1 MANQGFL
8 AQLKPSANTDTV
20 LYRSPI
26 NQSASTVL
34 SIANDGTGSTFDVAV
49 KDYDQKLTL
58 DASTYKLHRGDLIT
72 SYYITLDTDMT
83 TATGIAPGEPLVTD
97 DKEKSFNFESFF
109 IPTFTEIFV
118 KEITLRNISAE
129 SVVGEFQVGE
139 TITKGSA
146 PNTTTAVVFAVVD
159 RLIYVTIDGKNKQL
173 RVVTVTVGP
182 STLNGTGTEFT
193 DGDSIASASS
203 SGTISTG
210 GVGTGVNKFVFSTTT
225 AGGTYDTFS
234 KLGLP
239 FFDDRAYRFNTSDV
253 SMSGTDFKLS
263 TTINGLWGPDG
274 LAASDPS
281 DAGDAGTEYTTQKTT
296 NGTAGSAGAYIQYDF
311 AGSNAPSTLYYFDGD
326 TGTAAKSSYGGTDHR
341 LVKNTVTYSGFYI
354 YDKVGTIVNS
364 SDSFVF
370 NAVTYTI
377 TAQSAG
383 AYGYVKDY
391 DGTSLKFVKGLNS
404 ADWSGSDTFRDVP
417 ALNTAAR
424 TVATISSIDVAS
436 GAVEGSNYIAVD
448 HANAANNDERIT
460 SLVIGPGEVVVVNST
475 TQNNVFSLIGYL
487 EDSPSAIT
495 PRVYGQS

>member
-1 MANQGFL
+1 MANQGLL

-20 LYRSPI
+20 LYRAPI

-34 SIANDGTGSTFDVAV
+34 SIANDGTGSAFDVAV

-58 DASTYKLHRGDLIT
+58 DASTYKLHRGDLVT

-83 TATGIAPGEPLVTD
+83 TATGIAPGEPLVTV

-109 IPTFTEIFV
+109 IPEFTEIFV
-118 KEITLRNISAE
+118 KKITLRNISVE
-129 SVVGEFQVGE
+129 SIVGEFQVGE

-146 PNTTTAVVFAVVD
+146 PNTTTAVVFTVD
-159 RLIYVTIDGKNKQL
+159 GGLVS
-173 RVVTVTVGP
+173 VGP

-210 GVGTGVNKFVFSTTT
+210 GVAAGADKFIFSTTT
-225 AGGTYDTFS
+225 AGGTYNTFS
-234 KLGLP
+234 KLGLS
-239 FFDDRAYRFNTSDV
+239 FFDDRAYRFNTSDS
-253 SMSGTDFKLS
+253 SMSGADFKLS
-263 TTINGLWGPDG
+263 TTVNGLWGPDG

-296 NGTAGSAGAYIQYDF
+296 NGTAGSSGAYIQYNF
-311 AGSNAPSTLYYFDGD
+311 AGASFSDNFLYYFDGD
-326 TGTAAKSSYGGTDHR
+326 TGTAAKSSFGGADNK
-341 LVKNTVTYSGFYI
+341 LVKSTAYTYSGFYI
-354 YDKVGTIVNS
+354 YDKVGTIVDN

-370 NAVTYTI
+370 SAVTYTI

-383 AYGYVKDY
+383 AYGYVKEY

-417 ALNTAAR
+417 ASNSAAR
-424 TVATISSIDVAS
+424 TVATISSISVAS
-436 GAVEGSNYIAVD
+436 GAVEGSNYIMID

-475 TQNNVFSLIGYL
+475 TQNNVFSLIGF
-487 EDSPSAIT
+487 EDSSSAIT
-495 PRVYGQS
+495 TRVYGQS